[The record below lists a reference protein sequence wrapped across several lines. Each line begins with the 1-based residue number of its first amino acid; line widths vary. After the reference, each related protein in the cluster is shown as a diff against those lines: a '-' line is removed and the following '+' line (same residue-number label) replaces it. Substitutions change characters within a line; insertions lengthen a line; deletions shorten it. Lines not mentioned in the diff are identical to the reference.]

1 MSREAATEER
11 AGALL
16 SETIA
21 RIAPTDQASYSAAR
35 AALDAK
41 TKPRGSLGRLEEL
54 ACRISAI
61 RRTQT
66 PGRLSAAIV
75 LAAADHGIARE
86 GVSAY
91 PQEVTSQM
99 LANLAAGGAA
109 VCVLAR
115 QAGASLVVVD
125 AGVVNPLTDA
135 RIRPLRIAA
144 GTANAAEGPAMSRE
158 QALEAIAAG
167 IAVADGLASEGI
179 GLVALGEMG
188 IANTTSA
195 SALCAVLLPADA
207 AAVCGRGTGIDDERL
222 AHKIGVVR
230 RAIAA
235 NAPDPG
241 DPLGVLAGL
250 GGFEIA
256 LLVGVALGAAARHLV
271 VILDG
276 FITGAAA
283 LIAARF
289 EPLVGEA
296 MIAAHRSPEPGHALL
311 LDDLG
316 LEPLF
321 ELDLRLGEGSGA
333 ALALPLVH
341 AALAIL
347 SDMATFSEAGVT
359 DAGR

>member
-1 MSREAATEER
+1 MSRATTTEER
-11 AGALL
+11 ALSLL
-16 SETIA
+16 HETMG
-21 RIAPTDQASYSAAR
+21 RISPVDQASRAAAR

-54 ACRISAI
+54 ACTIAAI
-61 RRTQT
+61 RRTKT

-91 PQEVTSQM
+91 PQEVTAQM
-99 LANLAAGGAA
+99 LANFAAGGAA

-115 QAGASLVVVD
+115 EIGASLLVVD
-125 AGVVNPLTDA
+125 AGVVNPPADP
-135 RIRPLRIAA
+135 RIRPLRIGA
-144 GTANAAEGPAMSRE
+144 GTANAAEGPAMGRD

-167 IAVADGLASEGI
+167 IAIADELADEGI
-179 GLVALGEMG
+179 GLVALGDMG

-207 AAVCGRGTGIDDERL
+207 AAVCGRGTGIDDEQL
-222 AHKIGVVR
+222 AHKIAVVR
-230 RAIAA
+230 RAISV
-235 NAPDPG
+235 NAPDPS
-241 DPLGVLAGL
+241 DPLAVLAAL
-250 GGFEIA
+250 GGFEVA
-256 LLVGVALGAAARHLV
+256 LLVGVALGAAARELV

-283 LIAARF
+283 LIAARL
-289 EPLVGEA
+289 EPFVAEA

-321 ELDLRLGEGSGA
+321 ELGLRLGEGSGA
-333 ALALPLVH
+333 ALALPLVQ
-341 AALAIL
+341 AVLAVL
-347 SDMATFSEAGVT
+347 SDMATFSAAGVT
-359 DAGR
+359 DVGR